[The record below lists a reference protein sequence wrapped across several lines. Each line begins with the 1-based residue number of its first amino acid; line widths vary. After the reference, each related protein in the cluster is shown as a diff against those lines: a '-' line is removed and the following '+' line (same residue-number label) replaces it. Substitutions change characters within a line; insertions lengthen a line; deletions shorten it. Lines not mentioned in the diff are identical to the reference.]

1 LISEL
6 HRYDDDY
13 VQMQSPR
20 EEKEK
25 PVDYHRSPTKTSKEG
40 GEGKKHV
47 NMKLQNLKK
56 EIQQAMIQHEQS
68 SRK

>member
-1 LISEL
+1 
-6 HRYDDDY
+6 
-13 VQMQSPR
+13 MQSPR

-47 NMKLQNLKK
+47 NLKLQNLKK
-56 EIQQAMIQHEQS
+56 EIQQAMIQHE
-68 SRK
+68 